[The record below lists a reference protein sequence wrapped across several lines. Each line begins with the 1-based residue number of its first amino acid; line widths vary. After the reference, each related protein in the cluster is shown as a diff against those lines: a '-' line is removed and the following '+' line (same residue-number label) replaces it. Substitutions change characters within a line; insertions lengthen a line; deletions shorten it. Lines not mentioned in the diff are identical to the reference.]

1 MSLPVPALP
10 ASALTTSTP
19 WEFVV
24 EAYLDAAIDSAHTR
38 RAYERHL
45 RDAFA
50 VLRAATVSEL
60 NGTDLARY
68 RAAVVSS
75 DLAPGSQ
82 AQALAALRSFLS
94 WSRTLGAHGLSGDV
108 IRTALKTPKA
118 VVRRPYRTLGESDI
132 AAVLATASTAR
143 DRALLAVLLGA
154 GLRAAEAVGLDVT
167 DLHDDPEGGLVI
179 AVRRG
184 KGRRDRQVPVQPDV
198 SRLLFAYLAET
209 GRRLGDSGPLFR
221 AHDRGAARRERA
233 RLSTRAID
241 YLVRQAMERAGL
253 VAKAISPHSLRHTY
267 AIRALRA
274 GGNVI
279 AVQKLLGHA
288 SVATTQ
294 RYLDHLALGELRAVV
309 PPLPTRV
316 SRRVTGEG
324 SDVRSLGLEQSW
336 W

>member
-1 MSLPVPALP
+1 MSFTVPALPVPALTT
-10 ASALTTSTP
+10 TTS
-19 WEFVV
+19 WEAVV
-24 EAYLDAAIDSAHTR
+24 EAYLDAAIDSRHTR

-45 RDAFA
+45 RNAFA
-50 VLRAATVSEL
+50 VLGVATVSEPS
-60 NGTDLARY
+60 GADLARY

-75 DLAPGSQ
+75 TLAPGSH
-82 AQALAALRSFLS
+82 AQALASLRSFLA
-94 WSRTLGAHGLSGDV
+94 WSRTLGAHRLPSDV
-108 IRTALKTPKA
+108 VRTALKTPKA
-118 VVRRPYRTLGESDI
+118 VIRRPYRTLGESDI
-132 AAVLATASTAR
+132 GTLLTMASMTR

-184 KGRRDRQVPVQPDV
+184 KGRKDRQVPVQPDV
-198 SRLLFAYLAET
+198 ARLLLAYLADT
-209 GRRLGDSGPLFR
+209 GRRLGDPGPLFR
-221 AHDRGAARRERA
+221 AHDRGAAGRERP
-233 RLSTRAID
+233 RLSTRSVGF
-241 YLVRQAMERAGL
+241 LVRRTLERAGL
-253 VAKAISPHSLRHTY
+253 AAKAISPHALRHTY

-309 PPLPTRV
+309 PPLPL
-316 SRRVTGEG
+316 SG
-324 SDVRSLGLEQSW
+324 S
-336 W
+336 

>member
-1 MSLPVPALP
+1 VPLPVPALP
-10 ASALTTSTP
+10 APALTSTTP
-19 WEFVV
+19 WETVV
-24 EAYLDAAIDSAHTR
+24 EAYLDAAIDSPHTR

-45 RDAFA
+45 RNAFT
-50 VLRAATVSEL
+50 VFGVATLNEL
-60 NGTDLARY
+60 TGADLARY

-75 DLAPGSQ
+75 NLAPGSQ
-82 AQALAALRSFLS
+82 AQALAALRSFLA
-94 WSRTLGAHGLSGDV
+94 WSRTLGAHRLSTDV

-132 AAVLATASTAR
+132 GTLLTMASMTR

-184 KGRRDRQVPVQPDV
+184 KGRKDRQVPIQPDV
-198 SRLLFAYLAET
+198 ARLLFAYLADT
-209 GRRLGDSGPLFR
+209 GRRLGDSGQLFR
-221 AHDRGAARRERA
+221 APDRGAVRRERA
-233 RLSTRAID
+233 RLSTRAVG
-241 YLVRQAMERAGL
+241 YLVRQAIERAGL
-253 VAKAISPHSLRHTY
+253 AAKAISPHSLRHTY

-274 GGNVI
+274 GGNLM

-294 RYLDHLALGELRAVV
+294 RYLDHLALGELRAAV
-309 PPLPTRV
+309 PPLPVIGRC
-316 SRRVTGEG
+316 
-324 SDVRSLGLEQSW
+324 Q
-336 W
+336 